1 MKHFL
6 FLAALLCIGFTACDD
21 DDTDGNKLPDTAKI
35 WINGVDRANKALTSD
50 EGTVGAQRLMTVA
63 EICRTDSLCMYIGNV
78 SNTKFDDAHYTIS
91 FFINPESEWDG
102 TIDTVNNRLS
112 MIAGN
117 LNLVENDPFLSSDNR
132 VFIFRFLSDGTHGD
146 TVAYVPTSQRVATY
160 EILEPMLA
168 DKAGNLDKIYKIF
181 NDAFIF
187 YPTTGAEYQ
196 RMLDE
201 GVE

>member
-21 DDTDGNKLPDTAKI
+21 DDTDTGKLPSSAKI

-50 EGTVGAQRLMTVA
+50 EETEGTQRLMTVA
-63 EICRTDSLCMYIGNV
+63 EICRLDSLYMSIEDC
-78 SNTKFDDAHYTIS
+78 DDPIANYGLL
-91 FFINPESEWDG
+91 FFINPEDSILYDR
-102 TIDTVNNRLS
+102 IDTVNNRLS
-112 MIAGN
+112 MSVGN

-132 VFIFRFLSDGTHGD
+132 VYIFRLLSDGTRGD

-160 EILEPMLA
+160 EVLEPMLA

-187 YPTTGAEYQ
+187 YPTTGAEY
-196 RMLDE
+196 RKMLEE

>member
-35 WINGVDRANKALTSD
+35 WINGVDRTNKALTSD
-50 EGTVGAQRLMTVA
+50 EETEGTQRLMTVA
-63 EICRTDSLCMYIGNV
+63 EICRLDSLYMSIEDCDNP
-78 SNTKFDDAHYTIS
+78 IS
-91 FFINPESEWDG
+91 DFGLLFYINPEDEWDG

-132 VFIFRFLSDGTHGD
+132 VYIFRLLSDGTRGD

>member
-21 DDTDGNKLPDTAKI
+21 DDTDTGKLPSSAKI
-35 WINGVDRANKALTSD
+35 WINGVDRTNKALTSD
-50 EGTVGAQRLMTVA
+50 EETDGTQRLMTVA
-63 EICRTDSLCMYIGNV
+63 EICRYDSLWMVVGEGMNVGQSSICVPFYI
-78 SNTKFDDAHYTIS
+78 TPHTEY
-91 FFINPESEWDG
+91 DG
-102 TIDTVNNRLS
+102 TIDTVNNRLC
-112 MIAGN
+112 MIAGDIQTIEGN
-117 LNLVENDPFLSSDNR
+117 TFFREDWHAY
-132 VFIFRFLSDGTHGD
+132 IFRLQSDGTAGD
-146 TVAYVPTSQRVATY
+146 TVAYVPNSQRLGVVDTLTTLF
-160 EILEPMLA
+160 E
-168 DKAGNLDKIYKIF
+168 DKARNWDKIYKIF

>member
-21 DDTDGNKLPDTAKI
+21 DDTDTGKLPSSAKI
-35 WINGVDRANKALTSD
+35 WINGVDRTNKALTSD
-50 EGTVGAQRLMTVA
+50 EETDGTQRLMTVA
-63 EICRTDSLCMYIGNV
+63 EICRADTLYMQIMQPDGSFFGL
-78 SNTKFDDAHYTIS
+78 F
-91 FFINPESEWDG
+91 FFINPIDSILYDK
-102 TIDTVNNRLS
+102 IDTVNNRLS
-112 MIAGN
+112 MSVGN
-117 LNLVENDPFLSSDNR
+117 LNLVENDPFLSGENH
-132 VFIFRFLSDGTHGD
+132 VFITKLRPDMTKGD
-146 TVAYVPTSQRVATY
+146 TIAYVPTSQRVATY

>member
-35 WINGVDRANKALTSD
+35 WINGVDRANKALTSE
-50 EGTVGAQRLMTVA
+50 EGTEGTQRLMTVA
-63 EICRTDSLCMYIGNV
+63 EICRLDTLVMIVGEGTNVGQEYVGSLFY
-78 SNTKFDDAHYTIS
+78 
-91 FFINPESEWDG
+91 INPESEWDG
-102 TIDTVNNRLS
+102 TIDTVSNRLC

-117 LNLVENDPFLSSDNR
+117 VQGIDDNPFFREDWHAY
-132 VFIFRFLSDGTHGD
+132 IFRMKSDGTEGD
-146 TVAYVPTSQRVATY
+146 TVAYVPNSQRLGVVDTLTTLF
-160 EILEPMLA
+160 E
-168 DKAGNLDKIYKIF
+168 DKARNWDKIYKIF

>member
-21 DDTDGNKLPDTAKI
+21 DDTDTGKLPSSAKI
-35 WINGVDRANKALTSD
+35 WINGVDRANKALTSE
-50 EGTVGAQRLMTVA
+50 EGTEGTQQMLTVA
-63 EICRTDSLCMYIGNV
+63 EICRYDSIFLFVGEGN
-78 SNTKFDDAHYTIS
+78 TGAGCACY
-91 FFINPESEWDG
+91 INPESEWDN

-112 MIAGN
+112 MIAGDIKGLYDN
-117 LNLVENDPFLSSDNR
+117 PFFREDWHAYILDNHQG
-132 VFIFRFLSDGTHGD
+132 SPTCGD
-146 TVAYVPTSQRVATY
+146 TIAYVPQSQRLGVVDTLTTLF
-160 EILEPMLA
+160 E
-168 DKAGNLDKIYKIF
+168 DKARNWDKIYKIF